1 MITDINFLL
10 ASAQGPITASAVATN
25 VADLKNIYDAGAGRP
40 VYAVVTVTT
49 AFSGG
54 TTVDFQV
61 KASVD
66 TTVNASDETIGSSGA
81 IPVTS
86 LTAGRIIVIPLTEN
100 HVRGQ
105 RDTVDLAVDEVGR
118 TITNGGRRYL
128 GMWYAV
134 SGTPT
139 AGSVNVSI
147 VLDPQSL
154 PKHYDSGFKFVRY
167 LDPTTPVDA

>member
-10 ASAQGPITASAVATN
+10 ASAQGPITASAVANN
-25 VADLKNIYDAGAGRP
+25 VADLKNIYDVGAGRP

-54 TTVDFQV
+54 TSVEFQV
-61 KASVD
+61 KSSDNSTVD
-66 TTVNASDETIGSSGA
+66 ASDETIGSSGA
-81 IPVTS
+81 IPVAQ
-86 LTAGRIIVIPLTEN
+86 LTVGRIFVVPLTEN
-100 HVRGQ
+100 YIRGQ
-105 RDTVDLAVDEVGR
+105 RNLVTATPDTLGV
-118 TITNGGRRYL
+118 TIVNGGRRYI

-134 SGTPT
+134 TGSPS

-154 PKHYDSGFKFVRY
+154 PKHYDSGFKFTHY
-167 LDPTTPVDA
+167 PDLTPPADA